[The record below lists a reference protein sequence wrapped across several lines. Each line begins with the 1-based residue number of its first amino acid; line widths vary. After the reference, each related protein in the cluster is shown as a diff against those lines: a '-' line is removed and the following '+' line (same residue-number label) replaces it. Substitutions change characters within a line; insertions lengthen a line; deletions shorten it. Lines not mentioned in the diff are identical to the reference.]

1 MKKILSVLT
10 TIIVLFNIIKPNN
23 VQAISFR
30 PDDKINSEMAI
41 LYNLDTQTVVY
52 EKNADIKSPPAQLVQ
67 IMTAIVA
74 MESISNLEDTYECP
88 ELINDVFDAYKA
100 KYPEEAEYPQES
112 FPYNEITTCFIS
124 PGEQLSAKSLIYAMI
139 LGSSCEAALTLAYNV
154 GGNNIDN
161 FVNKM
166 NEKAAEI
173 GAVNTHFTN
182 PTGLHD
188 DNQYST
194 ARDMMLISEYAINLH
209 GFSEIAS
216 QYSYQIPPTNLDED
230 GIMVKNVNPM
240 MESGNEKYYAG
251 TKGIKTGNSNQ
262 SGRCLVSKASKDG
275 SNYLVVLLHAPLEL
289 NNEPKFY
296 HIEDAITLF
305 DWAFQNIKHTVV
317 LKSSG
322 EVRTLKVNYAKGKDS
337 INLKPANDVSCMW
350 DATVPTDT
358 IDNSD
363 IEYVYDELNAPI
375 KAGEKL
381 GTLTL
386 KYSGNEIA
394 KVDLVAYGDVERSF
408 VKYSMAIVESYFNS
422 GSFSRAIKIATGL
435 SVIYII
441 IVIYTLNKRAKIRR
455 EKRMAQSRAAK
466 K

>member
-23 VQAISFR
+23 VQAISFH
-30 PDDKINSEMAI
+30 PAKKIYSEMSI

-52 EKNADIKSPPAQLVQ
+52 EKNADIKKPPAQLVQ

-88 ELINDVFDAYKA
+88 ELINDVFDAYRA
-100 KYPEEAEYPQES
+100 KYPEET

-124 PGEQLSAKSLIYAMI
+124 PGEQLSAKNLIYAM
-139 LGSSCEAALTLAYNV
+139 LLRSSCEAALTLAYNI
-154 GGNNIDN
+154 GGNNIDS

-166 NEKAAEI
+166 NEKAVEI

-194 ARDMMLISEYAINLH
+194 ARDMMLISEYAINLR

-216 QYSYQIPPTNLDED
+216 QYSYQIPATNLDPD
-230 GIMVKNVNPM
+230 GILLQNVNPM
-240 MESGNEKYYAG
+240 MESENEKYYPG
-251 TKGIKTGNSNQ
+251 TKGIKTGNSHQ
-262 SGRCLVSKASKDG
+262 SGRCLVARASKDG
-275 SNYLVVLLHAPLEL
+275 SNYLVVLLNAPLESD
-289 NNEPKFY
+289 NEPRFY
-296 HIEDAITLF
+296 HIEDATILF
-305 DWAFQNIKHTVV
+305 DWAFENIKHMVV
-317 LKSSG
+317 LESSQ

-337 INLKPANDVSCMW
+337 INLKPANDISCMW
-350 DATVPTDT
+350 DTTVPTDA
-358 IDNSD
+358 IDMTD

-381 GTLTL
+381 GTLTI
-386 KYSGNEIA
+386 KYSGNEIG

-422 GSFSRAIKIATGL
+422 GSFSQAIKIATGL
-435 SVIYII
+435 SIIYIV
-441 IVIYTLNKRAKIRR
+441 IVIYTINKRAKTRR